1 MKRLSLL
8 VLALILPAAAR
19 AWPPCDE
26 AVGWYES
33 LRSIVLTSSPV
44 TAGLP
49 EGGPDLLPFAVIMD
63 VDMGGETATLV
74 SFKFG
79 DTSLYLSV
87 GDSLL
92 DGNEHSRLAA
102 AARRL
107 NAAAAP
113 ALGAMRPVDAFPR
126 PGRGDVTIFV
136 LTTHG
141 VFAATRRENIL
152 ADGRDPLSSL
162 FRAGRRAMSEA
173 QRVRNAGGGERCTQ
187 P

>member
-1 MKRLSLL
+1 MKGLSLL
-8 VLALILPAAAR
+8 ALALILPAAAR

-49 EGGPDLLPFAVIMD
+49 EGGPDRLPFAVIMD
-63 VDMGGETATLV
+63 VDSGGETATLV
-74 SFKFG
+74 SFKAG
-79 DTSLYLSV
+79 DTSLYSSA
-87 GDSLL
+87 GDSLA
-92 DGNEHSRLAA
+92 DGNAHPLVAA

-126 PGRGDVTIFV
+126 PGRGEVTLFV

-141 VFAATRRENIL
+141 VFAATRREDRL
-152 ADGRDPLSSL
+152 AGGSDPLSSL
-162 FRAGRRAMSEA
+162 FRAGRRAMIEA
-173 QRVRNAGGGERCTQ
+173 RRVTDAGGGERCTR